1 MKILTK
7 KLQNLSN
14 DKVKEFHKLFAYYL
28 RDLGIKKKKIFQIRT
43 KNIKKQNQHI
53 YFIKNQ
59 IIGFL
64 LYEKKINLYQQK
76 VFVINDFFIKPEM
89 RGQYLG
95 SVIIKKIIKDLKKK
109 KTFSIRIEI
118 IEKNK
123 NVLKFWKK
131 FKPMKRGETFS
142 MKVK

>member
-1 MKILTK
+1 
-7 KLQNLSN
+7 
-14 DKVKEFHKLFAYYL
+14 
-28 RDLGIKKKKIFQIRT
+28 
-43 KNIKKQNQHI
+43 
-53 YFIKNQ
+53 
-59 IIGFL
+59 
-64 LYEKKINLYQQK
+64 
-76 VFVINDFFIKPEM
+76 M